1 MGRAG
6 GGGEGWGGGGG
17 RLDEGVGEGAA
28 EKVYLGNFSSLP
40 LCASACS
47 SKPGCRFFIY
57 GTGRK
62 AGTCFQEL
70 TPDASCIN
78 KQRLLA

>member
-1 MGRAG
+1 MGTFMWHDQYSTFPQLVKAG
-6 GGGEGWGGGGG
+6 YQC
-17 RLDEGVGEGAA
+17 LSA